1 MISKSN
7 NTPFDGRRVRAG
19 VSYEPLWKEKRA
31 MSMDRLYNDV
41 IRKGPVCVGLD
52 TQYSFLP
59 EYLKRRDASAGE
71 KIFEFNRKIIDAV
84 YEDAGC
90 FKVQVACYEALGLE
104 GMKAFADTVRYA
116 RGKGSIVI
124 SDVKRGDIS
133 STAAQYAQGHF
144 TGDFETDIITVNAY
158 MGEDAFSPY
167 YPYLE
172 KGKGL
177 FVLVKTSNPSSKDF
191 QDLDAG
197 GLTLYQRMAQ
207 KVAAW
212 GSQFMGESGFTA
224 IGAVTG
230 LTYPEEFELIR
241 DLMPHTFL
249 LIPGYGAQG
258 GHRQGYRDFFK
269 GAAARRCQFS
279 RDSSPPTRAS
289 PKRKALKRM
298 CAMPCAPA
306 GGYSSNGCKET
317 KIAENAQ
324 IAEGVWRMRL
334 TGAPEGRPGQF
345 SCCAYPARWTLT
357 GQGLSALNAV
367 RAIADAAVSGRSG
380 RAHRGILIRRC
391 GRGQAMDVQGPSATA
406 FRHSRRRRRDRR
418 RHRNRAPA
426 PAGETAA

>member
-1 MISKSN
+1 
-7 NTPFDGRRVRAG
+7 
-19 VSYEPLWKEKRA
+19 
-31 MSMDRLYNDV
+31 MSMDRLSKDV
-41 IRKGPVCVGLD
+41 KKKGPVCVGLD

-59 EYLKRRDASAGE
+59 EHLKRRDASAGE

-90 FKVQVACYEALGLE
+90 FKVQIACYEALGID
-104 GMKAFADTVRYA
+104 GMTAFANTVRHA
-116 RGKGSIVI
+116 RSKGSIVI

-158 MGEDAFSPY
+158 MGEDAVSPY

-191 QDLDAG
+191 QDLDTG
-197 GLTLYQRMAQ
+197 SLTLYQRMAQ

-212 GSQFMGESGFTA
+212 GSQFTGESGFTA

-258 GHRQGYRDFFK
+258 GTGKDIATFFK
-269 GAAARRCQFS
+269 DGLRGVVNSS
-279 RDSSPPTRAS
+279 RGLITAHKGKSEEEGFETHVRDAVLAMREDI
-289 PKRKALKRM
+289 LK
-298 CAMPCAPA
+298 
-306 GGYSSNGCKET
+306 
-317 KIAENAQ
+317 
-324 IAEGVWRMRL
+324 WL
-334 TGAPEGRPGQF
+334 
-345 SCCAYPARWTLT
+345 
-357 GQGLSALNAV
+357 
-367 RAIADAAVSGRSG
+367 
-380 RAHRGILIRRC
+380 
-391 GRGQAMDVQGPSATA
+391 
-406 FRHSRRRRRDRR
+406 
-418 RHRNRAPA
+418 
-426 PAGETAA
+426 